1 MISNF
6 PLGFDKTRELVLI
19 ELYRATVDVNASDA
33 YFSVDSIQE
42 KIFKAQISKIYL
54 RKVVASLGEE
64 NYLSLNSNTPA
75 LFTLT
80 KKGIRRAENLL
91 IKAHFD
97 IDSGLLA
104 INAGSHIDLAT
115 KSSEAIEISAKID
128 EAKEAIRQS
137 NSIDPAV
144 RATILEH
151 IDIGKSLLKLKSV
164 SKSAVNSLLL
174 SPLKEAWKSVVEEN
188 LKLPI
193 QAAIAFLKNFI
204 GIE

>member
-33 YFSVDSIQE
+33 YFSVDSIHE